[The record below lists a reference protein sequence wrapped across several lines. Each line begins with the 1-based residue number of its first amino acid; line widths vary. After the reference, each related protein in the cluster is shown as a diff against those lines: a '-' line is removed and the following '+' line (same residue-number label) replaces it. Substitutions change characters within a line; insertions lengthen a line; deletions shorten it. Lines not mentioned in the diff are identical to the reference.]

1 MEERGRIEEG
11 GVPCP
16 YPTAGSEKG
25 PGEGTALNPGINEL
39 GGALSSQELWLSCH
53 LAPG

>member
-11 GVPCP
+11 GVPCS